1 MIVRSYSGRTMAEA
15 LEKVRNDLGD
25 GALIIETRTVRDAG
39 LLGRTA
45 GIEVVAARD
54 DSAPSQSRPSASQ
67 PSASQAGR
75 SPSDHHAAVQAWHTP
90 ELAAQE
96 TQAAGL
102 RREAQAPAGS
112 KRAESTAIEDELA
125 TIRRQLARLAAGQGT
140 PVGHLGEEFARQL
153 EDSELPAEHIA
164 ELDAACAKA
173 GARLDPAK
181 RGEFAALLLAKSLPQ
196 VAPLDWSTCR
206 RLMVVGATGVG
217 KTTTLAKLAGELVLN
232 RRKRVA
238 LVTID
243 TYRVGAH
250 EQLKAYADLLDVPL
264 EVAATPAQLGRLL
277 ERYAACDHILID
289 TAGRS
294 PADTARVHELK
305 GFCRSAP
312 GISVMLATAATAGR
326 AEFAAVVE
334 RFSIL
339 PLEHVVVT
347 KLDECVAPG
356 RLYGSLR
363 RHRLPVRFVTT
374 GQEVP
379 QDIQP
384 ASAEFLARQ
393 VVLTPELV

>member
-15 LEKVRNDLGD
+15 LAKVRGDLGEN
-25 GALIIETRTVRDAG
+25 ALIIETRTVREAG

-54 DSAPSQSRPSASQ
+54 DAAVDQPAAPS
-67 PSASQAGR
+67 R
-75 SPSDHHAAVQAWHTP
+75 SERNAAIQAWRTP
-90 ELAAQE
+90 ELSPLE
-96 TQAAGL
+96 TQASGL
-102 RREAQAPAGS
+102 ARAQIATAPAAPAAP
-112 KRAESTAIEDELA
+112 RTAETPAIEDELA
-125 TIRRQLARLAAGQGT
+125 AIRRQLARLAAGHGT
-140 PVGHLGEEFARQL
+140 PVGHLGEDFAQHL
-153 EDSELPAEHIA
+153 EDVELPAEHIA
-164 ELDAACAKA
+164 ELDAACHKA

-181 RGEFAALLLAKSLPQ
+181 RAEFAALLLAKGLPH
-196 VAPLDWSTCR
+196 VAALEWSTCR

-217 KTTTLAKLAGELVLN
+217 KTTTLAKLAGDLVLN
-232 RRKRVA
+232 QHKRVA
-238 LVTID
+238 LITID

-250 EQLKAYADLLDVPL
+250 DQLKAYADLLDVPL
-264 EVAATPAQLGRLL
+264 EVATTPAQLGRLL
-277 ERYAACDHILID
+277 ERYAHFDHVLID

-294 PADTARVHELK
+294 PADTPRVHELK
-305 GFCRSAP
+305 GFCRAAP
-312 GISVMLATAATAGR
+312 GISVMLAAAATSGR

-347 KLDECVAPG
+347 KLDECVALG

-363 RHRLPVRFVTT
+363 RHRLPLRFVTT

-379 QDIQP
+379 HDIRP

-393 VVLTPELV
+393 VVLVPELV

>member
-15 LEKVRNDLGD
+15 LSKVRGDLGEH
-25 GALIIETRTVRDAG
+25 ALIIETRTVREPG
-39 LLGRTA
+39 LLGRTT

-54 DSAPSQSRPSASQ
+54 DAETDSIAAAPAAAP
-67 PSASQAGR
+67 
-75 SPSDHHAAVQAWHTP
+75 AVQSWQTP
-90 ELAAQE
+90 ELT

-102 RREAQAPAGS
+102 AQHRARTSEPAPLSAPSQAAG
-112 KRAESTAIEDELA
+112 IEEELA
-125 TIRRQLARLAAGQGT
+125 AIKRQLARLAQGHGT
-140 PVGHLGEEFARQL
+140 PTGHLGEEFARQL
-153 EDSELPAEHIA
+153 EDGELPAEHVA

-181 RGEFAALLLAKSLPQ
+181 RTDFAALLLARGLPQ
-196 VAPLDWSTCR
+196 VAPLDWSQCR

-217 KTTTLAKLAGELVLN
+217 KTTTIAKLAGDLVLRQ
-232 RRKRVA
+232 RRKVA
-238 LVTID
+238 LITID
-243 TYRVGAH
+243 TYRIGAQD
-250 EQLKAYADLLDVPL
+250 QLKAYADLLDIPV

-277 ERYAACDHILID
+277 DRFAAFDHVLID

-305 GFCRSAP
+305 GFCRATP
-312 GISVMLATAATAGR
+312 GISVMLAAAATSGR
-326 AEFAAVVE
+326 AEFAAIVE

-356 RLYGSLR
+356 RLYGCLR

-379 QDIQP
+379 ADIRP
-384 ASAEFLARQ
+384 ATAEQFARD
-393 VVLTPELV
+393 VLLVPELV

>member
-15 LEKVRNDLGD
+15 LAKVRSDLGD
-25 GALIIETRTVRDAG
+25 QALIIETRTVREAG
-39 LLGRTA
+39 LLGRAA

-54 DSAPSQSRPSASQ
+54 DAEVDQPQSRAST
-67 PSASQAGR
+67 S
-75 SPSDHHAAVQAWHTP
+75 HAAVQSWRTP
-90 ELAAQE
+90 DLAPRE
-96 TQAAGL
+96 SQAAGL
-102 RREAQAPAGS
+102 VRDSAPRSETSARS
-112 KRAESTAIEDELA
+112 ESSAIEDELA

-140 PVGHLGEEFARQL
+140 PVGNLGEDFARQL
-153 EDSELPAEHIA
+153 EDCELPAEHVA
-164 ELDAACAKA
+164 ELDAACGKA

-181 RGEFAALLLAKSLPQ
+181 RHDFAALLLAKGLPQ
-196 VAPLDWSTCR
+196 VAPLDWSACR
-206 RLMVVGATGVG
+206 RLMLVGATGVG
-217 KTTTLAKLAGELVLN
+217 KTTTLAKLAGDLVLTQ
-232 RRKRVA
+232 RKRVA
-238 LVTID
+238 MVTID

-250 EQLKAYADLLDVPL
+250 DQLKAYADLLDVPL
-264 EVAATPAQLGRLL
+264 EVATTPVQLGRLL
-277 ERYAACDHILID
+277 ERFAGFDHVLID

-305 GFCRSAP
+305 GFCRAAP
-312 GISVMLATAATAGR
+312 GISVMLAAAATAGR

-339 PLEHVVVT
+339 PLEHVVIT
-347 KLDECVAPG
+347 KLDECVAVG

-379 QDIQP
+379 QDIRP